1 MEVGYVLYGV
11 KEFFGLVF
19 SHLARWEKDGTFS
32 QGAWVRLYIIPLHAW
47 NEEFFKLCVLD
58 CGNFLCADSFTIDK
72 VKLDYAIVLIA
83 TSAME
88 VIKGEAERQIDD
100 VLVKIKVMED
110 WGYTLGEDSCLLKD
124 RRASK
129 PSYSNNE
136 EEHGDHEASNN
147 IDMSVDKIVEDMG
160 DGDNPARLRKSRM
173 ILSTR

>member
-1 MEVGYVLYGV
+1 VGKGWYL
-11 KEFFGLVF
+11 F
-19 SHLARWEKDGTFS
+19 SGSVR
-32 QGAWVRLYIIPLHAW
+32 RLYIIPLHAW

-58 CGNFLCADSFTIDK
+58 CGSFLCADSFTIDK

-160 DGDNPARLRKSRM
+160 DGDNPARLCKSRM